1 MYSQIHTSGVNMR
14 EIREHRRIR
23 EKRKAGAG
31 EVSSPLKSR
40 GNQEGSWRTAI
51 LQTAPYKIML

>member
-1 MYSQIHTSGVNMR
+1 MHTSGVNMR

-23 EKRKAGAG
+23 GKRKEGAG

-40 GNQEGSWRTAI
+40 GHQEGSWRTAI